1 MAARQMTLTSFLGEV
16 GFGQDPTQA
25 LREFPEYPAHSGRLQ
40 ALAAA
45 GQCPPDTL
53 QAVVALLTHARQLR
67 EQGQY
72 GPEQAVLTQA
82 SQQIGMLEHGP
93 RGLGQLDRGQWMAA
107 AAAVLLIVLA
117 IYYGT
122 RSNTPKRVPRSR
134 RRGPRRP
141 AGLGPLGWD
150 EDEDDDE

>member
-40 ALAAA
+40 ALAAR
-45 GQCPPDTL
+45 GDVPPDTL

-72 GPEQAVLTQA
+72 GPEQAVLVQA
-82 SQQIGMLEHGP
+82 SQQLGLLEQGP
-93 RGLGQLDRGQWMAA
+93 GGNRQRWIV
-107 AAAVLLIVLA
+107 AVLVLA
-117 IYYGT
+117 LVGLALYYGSE
-122 RSNTPKRVPRSR
+122 RRPR
-134 RRGPRRP
+134 RRLRTNRGRRRR
-141 AGLGPLGWD
+141 AARLGPIPYDDDDDSDW
-150 EDEDDDE
+150 EDDD